1 MIAQLQD
8 ESGESEAAL
17 KNYREALELR
27 RPLGDKQG
35 IGNVLNDLGTY
46 YASRGKYNDALTEFK
61 EALQVQR
68 EVRNQA
74 AEARALNNIGIMY
87 ISLGAYDDAKTYLQQ
102 AATVME
108 RIDVPSER
116 ADMLHNL
123 AEVSS
128 QDWRVRDGPRAV
140 SEGAGDAAK
149 DW

>member
-1 MIAQLQD
+1 M
-8 ESGESEAAL
+8 
-17 KNYREALELR
+17 
-27 RPLGDKQG
+27 
-35 IGNVLNDLGTY
+35 
-46 YASRGKYNDALTEFK
+46 
-61 EALQVQR
+61 QR

-87 ISLGAYDDAKTYLQQ
+87 ISLGAYDDAQDLP
-102 AATVME
+102 AAGRDGLE

-123 AEVSS
+123 AEVS
-128 QDWRVRDGPRAV
+128 VKTGEYETALEPV